1 GAAVGAEEQAER
13 ALDREPHRPDG
24 VSQLLGGT
32 VILEPPDRALR
43 LVERLEDARGI
54 DHRSAFDA
62 QEPGTRAGPDERL
75 RLVTRDSDPA
85 ARVLPLRLPTHELCN
100 GLAGQAARV
109 AELADDVQ
117 PGARVHLAVR
127 RTHAMQA
134 GPRIR
139 LAGAREELELRGLDR
154 AVLDFAEQLVER
166 VRLDLELLEP
176 RLPGHELGVAGFDA
190 AKRPLQ
196 LDEPP
201 ERDRVP
207 VLGRRHVLEGLAR
220 PLPVPAVVEQMA
232 EVDARLVVVRID
244 LERAPQVAAGAGIIP
259 EAVQRVAERGDGL
272 GAVRPERGGLQED
285 LAGLLEEP
293 LAVQRPAHREGP
305 GGPP

>member
-1 GAAVGAEEQAER
+1 
-13 ALDREPHRPDG
+13 
-24 VSQLLGGT
+24 GGT

-117 PGARVHLAVR
+117 PGAGVHLAVR
-127 RTHAMQA
+127 CAHAMQA

-139 LAGAREELELRGLDR
+139 LAGARAALEPPGLDR

-176 RLPGHELGVAGFDA
+176 RQIGRASC
-190 AKRPLQ
+190 R
-196 LDEPP
+196 
-201 ERDRVP
+201 ER
-207 VLGRRHVLEGLAR
+207 
-220 PLPVPAVVEQMA
+220 VE
-232 EVDARLVVVRID
+232 VSI
-244 LERAPQVAAGAGIIP
+244 G
-259 EAVQRVAERGDGL
+259 
-272 GAVRPERGGLQED
+272 
-285 LAGLLEEP
+285 
-293 LAVQRPAHREGP
+293 
-305 GGPP
+305 